1 MQRLSHVLLKNTP
14 PRDPITLPQMP
25 ILTFSVKGVLSTS
38 INMYAMEKCSL
49 LPKQFSFS
57 VMWQL
62 KESE

>member
-38 INMYAMEKCSL
+38 INMYALEKCSL
-49 LPKQFSFS
+49 LPEQFSFS
-57 VMWQL
+57 VMWEL